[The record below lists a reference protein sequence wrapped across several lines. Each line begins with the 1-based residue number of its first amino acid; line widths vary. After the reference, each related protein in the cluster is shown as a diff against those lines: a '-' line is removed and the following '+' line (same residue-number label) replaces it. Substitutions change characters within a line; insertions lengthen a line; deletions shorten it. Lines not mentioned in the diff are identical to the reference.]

1 MWVFAALSFLDFAPC
16 NGGAVGGHVDHPYM
30 RASRPSI
37 FHELTTCHTP
47 QTQMSFQ
54 DYQQVLGATLDWNY
68 LRKTNSQAAELVGSH
83 ELQWWINQS
92 MVTSACPSLDL
103 HYFGED
109 STISPYFLSH
119 RSIRQSGRKH
129 WKKIQIYEAKSYAR
143 LMMIRWECKISSLV
157 STALPWAVL
166 HCLLPL
172 PSSFAWLHA

>member
-1 MWVFAALSFLDFAPC
+1 MNWPPATHLRHKCLSKITNKFSEQHLI
-16 NGGAVGGHVDHPYM
+16 GTISE
-30 RASRPSI
+30 R
-37 FHELTTCHTP
+37 LTAKQQNWWAHT
-47 QTQMSFQ
+47 SSS
-54 DYQQVLGATLDWNY
+54 DE
-68 LRKTNSQAAELVGSH
+68 S
-83 ELQWWINQS
+83 INQS

-143 LMMIRWECKISSLV
+143 LMMMIRWECKISSLV